1 MIIKPTYEEILK
13 QNKELQ
19 LNVATL
25 QEALFSTTHELAVT
39 LNTLEDMEEEL
50 KETQKE
56 LTLASAD
63 VHFILKVM
71 KKNKFDMTF
80 VKRLK
85 TVEK

>member
-19 LNVATL
+19 LNVAAL
-25 QEALFSTTHELAVT
+25 QEAILDLTHELAET
-39 LNTLEDMEEEL
+39 LSILEDREEEL

-56 LTLASAD
+56 LTLTSAD

-85 TVEK
+85 TVEQ